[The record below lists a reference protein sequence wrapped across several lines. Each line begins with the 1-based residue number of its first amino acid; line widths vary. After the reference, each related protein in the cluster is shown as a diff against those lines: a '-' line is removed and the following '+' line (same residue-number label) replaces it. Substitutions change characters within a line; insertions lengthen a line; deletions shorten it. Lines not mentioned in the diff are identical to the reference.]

1 MIAALQTRVARFGI
15 AYIAPLQRRILVLWR
30 WWSKELVALLPTST
44 QQAIAASNERL
55 FAQVSGKNLVLFQ
68 GSIERM
74 QELAQFPLDASDS
87 ALPNIKAHARQVVLL
102 LPPDRI
108 LNTTVT
114 LPAATEENLR
124 EVLAFEMDQL
134 TPFTVD
140 QVYYDFDI
148 VDRSSTRG
156 TIDLRFLVS
165 PRSAV
170 DELLSALQRIGLRPG
185 VVSAKADSER
195 LHDINLL
202 PRAYAQKAR
211 VATQWLNTGLAVTA
225 LALLVAVIAIP
236 LLQKRQQVSEFKPLV
251 TAAMEAAQEGSR
263 LKRNIELIATGSA
276 ELIVRKEARP
286 TTIAIID
293 EMSRILPDNTWL
305 SRIDIASDEIQIQGQ
320 SEAAESLIGLIEE
333 SPTFENARFRSPV
346 TQVPQT
352 EAERFH
358 LSANW
363 STLE

>member
-1 MIAALQTRVARFGI
+1 MIAALETRVARFGV
-15 AYIAPLQRRILVLWR
+15 AYIAPLQRRILAFWR
-30 WWSKELVALLPTST
+30 WWSKELVTLLPTSM

-55 FAQVSGKNLVLFQ
+55 FVQVSGTNLVVFQ

-74 QELAQFPLDASDS
+74 QELAQVPLDASDS
-87 ALPNIKAHARQVVLL
+87 ALPDIQAHARQVVLL

-108 LNTTVT
+108 LDTTVT

-140 QVYYDFDI
+140 QVYYGFDI
-148 VDRSSTRG
+148 VDRSSVRG
-156 TIDLRFLVS
+156 TIDLRLLVS

-170 DELLSALQRIGLRPG
+170 DDLLSALQRIGLRPS
-185 VVSAKADSER
+185 VVSAKADSES

-202 PRAYAQKAR
+202 PRDYAQKAR
-211 VATQWLNTGLAVTA
+211 AATQWLNTGLAVTA
-225 LALLVAVIAIP
+225 LVLLVAVIAIP
-236 LLQKRQQVSEFKPLV
+236 LLQKRQQISELEPQV

-276 ELIVRKEARP
+276 ELVARKEARP

-293 EMSRILPDNTWL
+293 DMSRILPDNTWL
-305 SRIDIASDEIQIQGQ
+305 SRLDIAGDEIQIQGQ
-320 SEAAESLIGLIEE
+320 SEAAASLIGLIEE

-352 EAERFH
+352 DAERFH

-363 STLE
+363 STPE

>member
-1 MIAALQTRVARFGI
+1 MIAALQSRAARLGVT
-15 AYIAPLQRRILVLWR
+15 YIAPLQRRVLEFWR
-30 WWSKELVALLPTST
+30 WWSKELVALLPTSM

-55 FAQVSGKNLVLFQ
+55 FAQVSGKNLVVFQ

-74 QELAQFPLDASDS
+74 QELAQFPLDANDS
-87 ALPNIKAHARQVVLL
+87 ALPDIQVHARQVVLL

-108 LNTTVT
+108 LDTTVT

-140 QVYYDFDI
+140 QVYYGFNI
-148 VDRSSTRG
+148 VDRSSAKG
-156 TIDLRFLVS
+156 TIDLHLLVS

-170 DELLSALQRIGLRPG
+170 DELLSALQRIGLRPSI
-185 VVSAKADSER
+185 VSAKADSER
-195 LHDINLL
+195 MHDINLL
-202 PRAYAQKAR
+202 PRENAQKAR
-211 VATQWLNTGLAVTA
+211 AATQWLNTGLAVAA
-225 LALLVAVIAIP
+225 LVLLVAIIAIP
-236 LLQKRQQVSEFKPLV
+236 LLQKRQQVTELGPQV
-251 TAAMEAAQEGSR
+251 TAAVEAAQEGSR
-263 LKRNIELIATGSA
+263 LKRNIELVTTGST
-276 ELIVRKEARP
+276 ELVARKESRP

-305 SRIDIASDEIQIQGQ
+305 SRIDIAGDEIQIQGQ
-320 SEAAESLIGLIEE
+320 SEAAESLISLIEE

-346 TQVPQT
+346 TQIPQT

-363 STLE
+363 STPE

>member
-1 MIAALQTRVARFGI
+1 MIAALETRVARFGV
-15 AYIAPLQRRILVLWR
+15 AYIAPLQRRVLVFWR
-30 WWSKELVALLPTST
+30 WWSKELVALLPTSM

-55 FAQVSGKNLVLFQ
+55 FAQVSGKNLVVFQ

-74 QELAQFPLDASDS
+74 QELAQFPLDAVDS
-87 ALPNIKAHARQVVLL
+87 ALPDIQANARQVVLL

-108 LNTTVT
+108 LDTTVT

-140 QVYYDFDI
+140 QVYYGFDI
-148 VDRSSTRG
+148 VDRSSAKG
-156 TIDLRFLVS
+156 TIDLRLLVS

-170 DELLSALQRIGLRPG
+170 DELLSALQRVRLRPS

-202 PRAYAQKAR
+202 PRDHVQKAR
-211 VATQWLNTGLAVTA
+211 AATQWLNTGLASTA
-225 LALLVAVIAIP
+225 LVLLAAVIAIP
-236 LLQKRQQVSEFKPLV
+236 LLQKQQQVAELEPQV

-263 LKRNIELIATGSA
+263 LKRNIELVTTGST
-276 ELIVRKEARP
+276 ELVARKEARP
-286 TTIAIID
+286 MTIAIID

-305 SRIDIASDEIQIQGQ
+305 SRIDIASDEIQVQGQ

-333 SPTFENARFRSPV
+333 SPAFENARFRSPV
-346 TQVPQT
+346 TQIQQT
-352 EAERFH
+352 DAERFH

-363 STLE
+363 STPE

>member
-1 MIAALQTRVARFGI
+1 MIATLENRVARFWA
-15 AYIAPLQRRILVLWR
+15 AYIAPLQRRILVFWR
-30 WWSKELVALLPTST
+30 WWREELIALLPTSM
-44 QQAIAASNERL
+44 QEAIAASNERL
-55 FAQVSGKNLVLFQ
+55 FAQVSGKNLVVFQ
-68 GSIERM
+68 GSVERM

-87 ALPNIKAHARQVVLL
+87 ALPDIQAHARQVVLL

-156 TIDLRFLVS
+156 TIDLRLLVS
-165 PRSAV
+165 PRSTV
-170 DELLSALQRIGLRPG
+170 DELLSALQRIGLRAG
-185 VVSAKADSER
+185 VVSAKADSDR
-195 LHDINLL
+195 LYDINLL

-211 VATQWLNTGLAVTA
+211 VATQWLNTGLAVTT

-236 LLQKRQQVSEFKPLV
+236 LLQKRQQVSEFQPLV

>member
-1 MIAALQTRVARFGI
+1 MIATLETRMARFVV
-15 AYIAPLQRRILVLWR
+15 AYIAPLQRHILTFWR
-30 WWSKELVALLPTST
+30 WWSKELVALLPISM
-44 QQAIAASNERL
+44 QQAIATSNERL
-55 FAQVSGKNLVLFQ
+55 FVQVSGTNLVVFQ

-87 ALPNIKAHARQVVLL
+87 ALPDIQAHTRQVVLL

-108 LNTTVT
+108 LDTTVT

-140 QVYYDFDI
+140 QVYYGFDI
-148 VDRSSTRG
+148 VDRSSARG
-156 TIDLRFLVS
+156 TIDLRLLVS

-170 DELLSALQRIGLRPG
+170 DELLSALQRIGLGPS
-185 VVSAKADSER
+185 VVSAKADSAR

-202 PRAYAQKAR
+202 PRNYAQKAR
-211 VATQWLNTGLAVTA
+211 AATQWLNTGLAVTA
-225 LALLVAVIAIP
+225 LVLLMAVIAIP
-236 LLQKRQQVSEFKPLV
+236 LLQKRQQVAELEPQV

-276 ELIVRKEARP
+276 ELVARKNARP

-293 EMSRILPDNTWL
+293 DMSRILPDNTWL
-305 SRIDIASDEIQIQGQ
+305 SRLDIAGDEIQIQGQ
-320 SEAAESLIGLIEE
+320 SEAAASLIGLIEE
-333 SPTFENARFRSPV
+333 SPNFENARFRSPV

-352 EAERFH
+352 DSERFH

-363 STLE
+363 STPE